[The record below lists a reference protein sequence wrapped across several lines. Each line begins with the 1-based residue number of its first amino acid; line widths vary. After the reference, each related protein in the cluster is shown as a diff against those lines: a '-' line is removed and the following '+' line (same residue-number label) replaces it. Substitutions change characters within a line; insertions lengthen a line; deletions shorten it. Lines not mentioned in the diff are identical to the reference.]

1 MSFGFFFVYG
11 SLAREALIPSD
22 SAMGS
27 VLLADLFLG
36 ENNMQLYIAGGCG
49 DQGRNCFYIE
59 GDRHAFIVDAGT
71 STDGLDR
78 LPDLS
83 PEMIRRAEYL
93 FVTHSHKDHTGAIE
107 YLENNGFTGPVLM
120 SNQTYQQIHYKPKN
134 TMILDSTAPELSLDG
149 ELSLRWG
156 RTGHCASAP
165 LLLPVPSYGRGL
177 SMAMLF
183 YQTFG
188 EAYPIHMSAKLRDQ
202 WLRIGHRGYF
212 AHEEILGYPFDIFRS
227 WDETALEGGHILTD
241 AQLSKAKSRQLIDC
255 HPELS
260 VLMTGSLHGYGK
272 AKSYYESG
280 RAAFVL
286 WPNHLTKQETAD
298 LAAVNAFSLVVP
310 FHNPKEKPETDVY
323 SF

>member
-1 MSFGFFFVYG
+1 M
-11 SLAREALIPSD
+11 D
-22 SAMGS
+22 
-27 VLLADLFLG
+27 
-36 ENNMQLYIAGGCG
+36 
-49 DQGRNCFYIE
+49 
-59 GDRHAFIVDAGT
+59 
-71 STDGLDR
+71 
-78 LPDLS
+78 
-83 PEMIRRAEYL
+83 RAEDMRKA
-93 FVTHSHKDHTGAIE
+93 VADAAKDA
-107 YLENNGFTGPVLM
+107 
-120 SNQTYQQIHYKPKN
+120 
-134 TMILDSTAPELSLDG
+134 LS
-149 ELSLRWG
+149 
-156 RTGHCASAP
+156 ASAP

-202 WLRIGHRGYF
+202 WLRLGHRSYF

-227 WDETALEGGHILTD
+227 WDETSLEGGHIYFLTD

-298 LAAVNAFSLVVP
+298 LAAANAFSLVVP